1 MREIES
7 EPLGPATLDWPL
19 RPPRGLQDFLDH
31 VPCASG
37 VKRWRTVVRRRN
49 LAALAQ
55 QAQHELRKIRSSRK
69 RDLIEERLR
78 CEAKRVGAGRAQRT
92 GSHDGRQHGLAVMK
106 VLDESG
112 RGHRNVEARGP
123 GGGLAI
129 TKGHEMIK
137 IGRGSGRERGKIS
150 GVAVQLK

>member
-7 EPLGPATLDWPL
+7 EPLGPAALGWPL
-19 RPPRGLQDFLDH
+19 RPPRGLQDFLYH

-49 LAALAQ
+49 LAALAE

-106 VLDESG
+106 VLMT
-112 RGHRNVEARGP
+112 AA
-123 GGGLAI
+123 GGMATLKPAALG
-129 TKGHEMIK
+129 
-137 IGRGSGRERGKIS
+137 
-150 GVAVQLK
+150 GVWAAPKVTE